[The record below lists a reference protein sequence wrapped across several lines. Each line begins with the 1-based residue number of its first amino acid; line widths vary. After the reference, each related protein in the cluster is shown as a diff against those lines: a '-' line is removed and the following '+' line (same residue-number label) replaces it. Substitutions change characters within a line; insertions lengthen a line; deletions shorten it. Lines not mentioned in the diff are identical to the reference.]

1 MLNDTYSK
9 ILSAEHVLCKDKVQD
24 KQKERWEDGLQ
35 GGEKQKTLSVLGNR
49 RL

>member
-9 ILSAEHVLCKDKVQD
+9 ILSADHVLFKDKVQG
-24 KQKERWEDGLQ
+24 KQKERWGDGLQ
-35 GGEKQKTLSVLGNR
+35 GGEKQKALSVLGNT